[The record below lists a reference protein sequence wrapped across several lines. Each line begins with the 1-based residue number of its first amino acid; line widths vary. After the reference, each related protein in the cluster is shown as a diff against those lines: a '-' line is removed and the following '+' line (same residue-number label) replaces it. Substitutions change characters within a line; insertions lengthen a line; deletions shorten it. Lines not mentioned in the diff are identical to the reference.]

1 MDVSVPIEFKCQS
14 CQKTLRVAD
23 EFAGRKAKCPNC
35 QTVLQVEDRA
45 DVFESLAPAPTPTP
59 FESELPPLQQPPVGQ
74 PGIPNAS
81 PFATGNPYGAPS
93 HVEDYRRFSGA
104 PHRGG
109 LVLGLGIGAFFC
121 NVFLIP
127 GILAFVFGLSDLRKM
142 REGKMD
148 REGHGMT
155 LAGTILGGIMTV
167 MTGLVVL
174 FYILIFVIAVV
185 GNL

>member
-1 MDVSVPIEFKCQS
+1 MDGSVPIEFKCQS
-14 CQKTLRVAD
+14 CQKTLRVPD
-23 EFAGRKAKCPNC
+23 KFAGRKVRCPNC
-35 QTVLQVEDRA
+35 QTVLLVEGQVET
-45 DVFESLAPAPTPTP
+45 VEPLSVAPPM
-59 FESELPPLQQPPVGQ
+59 ESESPSASQYSPVGQ

-81 PFATGNPYGAPS
+81 PFATSNPYSPS
-93 HVEDYRRFSGA
+93 HSQGQGHSRGA

-109 LVLGLGIGAFFC
+109 LVLGLGIAAFVC

-127 GILAFVFGLSDLRKM
+127 GILALVFGLSDLRAM

-167 MTGLVVL
+167 LAGLVVL
-174 FYILIFVIAVV
+174 FYILIFAVAVV

>member
-45 DVFESLAPAPTPTP
+45 DVFESLAPAPTP

-121 NVFLIP
+121 NAFLIP
-127 GILAFVFGLSDLRKM
+127 GILALVLGLSDLRKM

-148 REGHGMT
+148 REGHAMT

-167 MTGLVVL
+167 LTGLIL
-174 FYILIFVIAVV
+174 LLYIVIIIIAVA
-185 GNL
+185 G